1 VVFTVAKRVLIP
13 CLCTFVACLKKT
25 FARLL
30 LLDFMRFLY
39 KNLCLGACL
48 SLFACQAPQDSSLT
62 TEAAARRAD
71 DSTLTAQFSQKVA
84 QLQAASAAHKLSE
97 PELAQHLARLP
108 QADMQKV
115 LTTAPDSANKSA
127 TISPRLDSTKAQTP
141 LISENAALLIG
152 VRDYQES
159 RTKINSLVG
168 QYQGFINGESEKF
181 TEFRVENT
189 FSIQVPAEQFQ
200 TLLED
205 FRNLAILIKEKKVWR
220 EDLAVSWVDVQARL
234 ESKQTAQNKLQELL
248 RTNTNPTNVLPI
260 QRELELVQTDLQA
273 LNQTAQVIRKRGLFS
288 QITLT
293 IFQEIQRPSPAQA
306 GFMEQL
312 TVNLDNG
319 WANFKIGLLWAS
331 AYWVHIA
338 IGLFFAVIYLA
349 VRSTRRRS
357 ARRQH
362 PLTNSQP
369 QQWLNQGKN
378 TL

>member
-1 VVFTVAKRVLIP
+1 MKL
-13 CLCTFVACLKKT
+13 
-25 FARLL
+25 
-30 LLDFMRFLY
+30 LY
-39 KNLCLGACL
+39 KTLGLGACL
-48 SLFACQAPQDSSLT
+48 SLFACQPPQDSSLNA
-62 TEAAARRAD
+62 ENAARKAD
-71 DSTLTAQFSQKVA
+71 DSSSVAQFSERVA

-108 QADMQKV
+108 QPSMQKV
-115 LTTAPDSANKSA
+115 LATTPDSSNKVA
-127 TISPRLDSTKAQTP
+127 TINPKLDSNKAQTP

-234 ESKQTAQNKLQELL
+234 ESKNAAQNKLQELL
-248 RTNTNPTNVLPI
+248 RTNTNPANVLPI

-362 PLTNSQP
+362 PLTNPQA